1 VERDD
6 ELRAACFLALDVLCA
21 QYGDEMPYQGVLDQG
36 FRFGAHRVAF
46 LTRMRGIY
54 RARQQQGPAAL
65 SVNTS
70 FKSPYNDEATDDGF
84 LYAYQAGPLN
94 NADNQWLHMAYEL
107 QVPLVYFW
115 GGVRPGWYRPVYPCF
130 VHDVFPLERRVLL
143 APGEMKGLTPEPP
156 DTVIEQRYIV
166 RETKVRLHQGRFRGA
181 VLLAYRDSCAVC
193 RLKEVRLL
201 DAAHIT
207 ADAASTGPPVVTNG
221 LCMCSIHHRAFDK
234 DLVGIAPDYRV
245 HVSSR
250 LLEEEDGPMLET
262 LKDAH
267 GQSIELPRRRRE
279 YPDPNRLAE
288 RFERFEA
295 TSR

>member
-1 VERDD
+1 VERDE
-6 ELRAACFLALDVLCA
+6 ELRAACFLALDVLRA
-21 QYGDEMPYQGVLDQG
+21 QYGDEMPYHGVLDQG
-36 FRFGAHRVAF
+36 FTLGSQRIAF

-54 RARQQQGPAAL
+54 RARQQRGPAAL

-70 FKSPYNDEATDDGF
+70 FNSPYNDEATDDGF
-84 LYAYQAGPLN
+84 LYAYQAGAPT
-94 NADNQWLHMAYEL
+94 NADNQWLRMAFEL

-115 GGVRPGWYRPVYPCF
+115 GGVRPAWYRPIYPCF
-130 VHDVFPLERRVLL
+130 VQEDFPRERRVLL
-143 APGEMKGLTPEPP
+143 APGGMKGLTPEPP

-207 ADAASTGPPVVTNG
+207 ADSTGTGPPVVTNG
-221 LCMCSIHHRAFDK
+221 LSMCSIHHRAFDM
-234 DLVGIAPDYRV
+234 DLVGISPDYRV

-250 LLEEEDGPMLET
+250 LLEEDDGPMLET
-262 LKDAH
+262 LKHAH
-267 GQSIELPRRRRE
+267 GQPIELPRRRKE
-279 YPDPNRLAE
+279 HPDPDRLAV
-288 RFERFEA
+288 RFERFGSA
-295 TSR
+295 A

>member
-36 FRFGAHRVAF
+36 FRFGVDRVAF

-54 RARQQQGPAAL
+54 RARQQVGPAAL

-70 FKSPYNDEATDDGF
+70 FNSPYNDEATDDGF
-84 LYAYQAGPLN
+84 LYAYQKGPLT
-94 NADNQWLHMAYEL
+94 NADNQWLRMAYEL

-115 GGVRPGWYRPVYPCF
+115 GGVRPGWYRPVYGCF
-130 VHDVFPLERRVLL
+130 VRDNFPLERRVLL
-143 APGEMKGLTPEPP
+143 APTENGQTLEPP

-166 RETKVRLHQGRFRGA
+166 RETKLRLHQGRFRGA
-181 VLLAYRDSCAVC
+181 VLLAYRDRCAVC
-193 RLKEVRLL
+193 RLKELRLL

-207 ADAASTGPPVVTNG
+207 PDSASTGPPVVTNG

-234 DLVGIAPDYRV
+234 DLVGVSPDYRV
-245 HVSSR
+245 HISSR

-262 LKDAH
+262 LKHAH

-279 YPDPNRLAE
+279 YPDPERLAV
-288 RFERFEA
+288 RFERFESA
-295 TSR
+295 A